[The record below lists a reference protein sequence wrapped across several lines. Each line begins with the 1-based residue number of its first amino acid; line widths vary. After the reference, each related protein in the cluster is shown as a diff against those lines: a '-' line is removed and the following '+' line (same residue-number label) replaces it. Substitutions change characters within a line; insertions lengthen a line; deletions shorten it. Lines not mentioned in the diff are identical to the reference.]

1 MKKLILSI
9 ALTGLLP
16 MSLQAFGDFAPFPLS
31 TGFVPSA
38 GEIASPPSDLFKGNN
53 KSGVIFTPPSGLDS
67 FRNQMGSVSEC
78 PQPYINNSGGPVV
91 INPCAS
97 GAN

>member
-9 ALTGLLP
+9 ALAGLLP
-16 MSLQAFGDFAPFPLS
+16 VGVQAGGDFAPFPLS

-38 GEIASPPSDLFKGNN
+38 GEATSPPSGLFKGNN

-67 FRNQMGSVSEC
+67 FSNKMGSVSEC
-78 PQPYINNSGGPVV
+78 PQPYINNIG
-91 INPCAS
+91 INPCADDT
-97 GAN
+97 GKK